1 MLCDTQR
8 GLRRSIQQIWCLTQ
22 GSSGRPCASLG
33 GASGLAGATSTSI
46 AASVSMWEGA
56 ELHRKLGSFLKL

>member
-1 MLCDTQR
+1 M
-8 GLRRSIQQIWCLTQ
+8 QQIWCLTQ